1 MKFLAT
7 VLTGLPPEPHNRV
20 VRCRFLNDSREPPP
34 RKPKKELPMP
44 KQVKPVPD
52 GYRTMTPN
60 LVCRNAARAIEFY
73 KSAFGATE
81 LRRAPG
87 PNGEIMHAE
96 LQIGDSKF
104 FINDTM
110 SKTPMPGPGEG
121 VSNPMYIHM
130 YVPDADTIF
139 NRALS
144 GGARVDMP
152 LQDMFWGDRYGK
164 LTDPFGQQ
172 WGIATHIED
181 VAPEDMKR
189 RQDAFFAKAAG
200 QN

>member
-1 MKFLAT
+1 MSK
-7 VLTGLPPEPHNRV
+7 
-20 VRCRFLNDSREPPP
+20 S
-34 RKPKKELPMP
+34 
-44 KQVKPVPD
+44 VKPVPE
-52 GYRTMTPN
+52 GYRTITPN
-60 LVCRNAARAIEFY
+60 LICRNAARAIEFY
-73 KSAFGATE
+73 KTAFGATE

-104 FINDTM
+104 FINDSM
-110 SKTPMPGPGEG
+110 SNTPLLSPGRG
-121 VSNPMYIHM
+121 VSNPMYIHL
-130 YVPDADTIF
+130 YVPDADAIF
-139 NRALS
+139 NRAVTE
-144 GGARVDMP
+144 GARVEIP

-181 VAPEDMKR
+181 VAPEEIKR
-189 RQDAFFAKAAG
+189 RQDAIFAKAAG